1 MRVNGRVLSLVNDTG
16 AVGSIIANEMRNL
29 LRSLLANPGFTI
41 VALLTIALGIAANT
55 AIFSVV
61 NGVLLRPL
69 PYPDADRIVQ
79 VWTSDA
85 DGPRGAHAAPDFI
98 ALQRRATTLERL
110 AGYREDPLTI
120 APAGGEPVRVTGALV
135 TVDYF
140 EVLGRE
146 ATLGRAFTRAADDG
160 RQDPVAVLSYPAWR
174 DTLASDPA
182 ILGRLLR
189 INGVPHTVLGVM
201 PEGVDYPLGAR
212 AWILSPLPVPPPPV
226 DVSGDLLEE
235 RQIQYFQAVGR
246 MASTPNSQTPT
257 PNSQRVTIEGVR
269 AELAAI
275 AADAAGQYP
284 QTNANRGVFV
294 EPLRETIVGDVRS
307 ALLVLLAAVAVV
319 LLIACANVASLLLA
333 RASGRQRELAI
344 RAALGASRW
353 RIVRQLLGE
362 SLVLALVGGWLGLL
376 FGIWAVDLL
385 VAVMPDGVP
394 RTEEIGLD
402 LRVAGAALLVSLVSA
417 MIFGFVPSLQAS
429 RSDPSVALRDGGD
442 RASTAGRGRAR
453 TRAALVV
460 IEVALTL
467 VLLVSAGLLANSFLR
482 LQRVDPGFDTDRV
495 SLVAMPLPQGKYA
508 DNRAQAAFYQA
519 LLDGL
524 QTRGEIDL
532 AAIAFPNPLQGSNAS
547 GAFDIEG
554 RPTTPAERLRAN
566 IASISPDYLRAMGI
580 PLITGR
586 HFTDRDRDP
595 APTPIIVNA
604 TLARRYWPGEDP
616 LGKRVRFDESADTWL
631 TVVGI
636 AADSR
641 NRGLA
646 EEPEPLMYIPFH
658 SFTLP
663 FMSLIVRSDGG
674 TSAVA
679 SAVRAEVHRI
689 DPELPVDRVQP
700 LSTILSDSVAEPRF
714 RTLLLGVF
722 ALTALALAAIGVY
735 GLISYSVANR
745 TREIGIRVAL
755 GAQPSQVIGPIVRE
769 GLTLAAIGI
778 VLGLVG
784 AYAATKAI
792 STFLF
797 GIEATDPLTFAGVAL
812 LLLLVA
818 LLASYIPSRRA
829 LRVDALSALR

>member
-1 MRVNGRVLSLVNDTG
+1 
-16 AVGSIIANEMRNL
+16 MRNL
-29 LRSLLANPGFTI
+29 LRSLLANPGFTV

-146 ATLGRAFTRAADDG
+146 ATLGRAFTRAVDDG

-182 ILGRLLR
+182 IVGRLVR

-201 PEGVDYPLGAR
+201 PEGFDYPLGAR
-212 AWILSPLPVPPPPV
+212 AWVLSPLPVPPPPV

-246 MASTPNSQTPT
+246 IVSTPNSQLPTPNSQTPT
-257 PNSQRVTIEGVR
+257 PNSQTPTPNAQTPTLTPNSRVTIEGVR

-275 AADAAGQYP
+275 AADAATQYP

-362 SLVLALVGGWLGLL
+362 SLVLGLVGGWLGLL

-402 LRVAGAALLVSLVSA
+402 LRVAGAALLVSLASA
-417 MIFGFVPSLQAS
+417 LIFGLVPSLQAS
-429 RSDPSVALRDGGD
+429 RGDTSVALRDGGD

-508 DNRAQAAFYQA
+508 DNRAQAAFYQS

-554 RPTTPAERLRAN
+554 RSTAPAERLRAN
-566 IASISPDYLRAMGI
+566 IASVSPDYLRAMGI

-616 LGKRVRFDESADTWL
+616 IGKRVRFDESADTWL

-674 TSAVA
+674 TAAVA

-700 LSTILSDSVAEPRF
+700 LSTILSESVAEPRF

-755 GAQPSQVIGPIVRE
+755 GAQSSQVIGPIVRE

-797 GIEATDPLTFAGVAL
+797 GVEATDPLTFAGVAL

-818 LLASYIPSRRA
+818 FLASYIPSRRA